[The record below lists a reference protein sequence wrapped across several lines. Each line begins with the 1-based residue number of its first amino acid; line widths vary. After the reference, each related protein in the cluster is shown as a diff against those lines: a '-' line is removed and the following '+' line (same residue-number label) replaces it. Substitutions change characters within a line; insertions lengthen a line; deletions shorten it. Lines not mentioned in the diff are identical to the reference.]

1 MNKEVCFLCNLKQQN
16 ERYEWQWVLFNR
28 LQFHLLHFILKATHE
43 SLTAKRVSQLGLA
56 CLLIFQYLLSS
67 KHENRQINGMEH
79 IYDETKSD
87 CCYIYLVLLNLWH
100 FADCKEVRLAPVGSI
115 VINVQYTFPVFT
127 AVTLKIYKNKYKRR
141 SDFIVNVFIL
151 LLKPRLC
158 SSSCS
163 KNFQVNLQPVLR
175 KFWPWALTM
184 GFWNKDA

>member
-1 MNKEVCFLCNLKQQN
+1 MNKEVCSLCNLKQQN

-28 LQFHLLHFILKATHE
+28 LQFHQLHFILKATHE

-87 CCYIYLVLLNLWH
+87 CCYINLVLLNLWH
-100 FADCKEVRLAPVGSI
+100 LADCTEVRLAPVGSI

-127 AVTLKIYKNKYKRR
+127 AVTLKIYVNKYKRR

-163 KNFQVNLQPVLR
+163 KNFSSEFATCIAQI
-175 KFWPWALTM
+175 LTVSVDY
-184 GFWNKDA
+184 GFLK